1 MTGEVCVPNVVKGSK
16 QEKMIVVPYRPGRR
30 FLLVS
35 LLVLGAGASAV
46 GGFMYGYTNTQRSQ
60 QSEQATQ
67 QELSE
72 QLIGT
77 ETENSELRRQVAI
90 LDRSSV
96 MDQLATE
103 EVQETIRGLRDR
115 VAQLEQDVVYY
126 RQVVSAETEDTG
138 LIISQLDIDA
148 TREANRYRYKLV
160 LRQQDADGDT
170 FLTGHVNI
178 NLVGSQGE
186 EQQILALRDLSA
198 EQDQLDIRLRF
209 KYFQNIEGELVL
221 PDNFVPDRLQ
231 VAAVS
236 VEPVEKSINQNF
248 SWVVER

>member
-1 MTGEVCVPNVVKGSK
+1 MPNVVKGSK
-16 QEKMIVVPYRPGRR
+16 QEKMVVVPYRPGRR
-30 FLLVS
+30 FVLVC
-35 LLVLGAGASAV
+35 LLVLSIGASAI
-46 GGFMYGYTNTQRSQ
+46 GSFMFGYSNTLRSQ

-72 QLIGT
+72 QLIGA

-96 MDQLATE
+96 MDQRATE
-103 EVQETIRGLRDR
+103 EVQTTIIGLRDR
-115 VAQLEQDVVYY
+115 VAQLEQDIVYY

-148 TREANRYRYKLV
+148 TRESNRYRYKLV

-170 FLTGHVNI
+170 SLIGHVNI

-186 EQQILALRDLSA
+186 EQQILSLRDLSA
-198 EQDQLDIRLRF
+198 EQDQLNIRLRF

-221 PDNFVPDRLQ
+221 PESFVPDRLQ

-236 VEPVEKSINQNF
+236 MEPVEKSVNQNF

>member
-1 MTGEVCVPNVVKGSK
+1 MPNVVKGSK
-16 QEKMIVVPYRPGRR
+16 QEKMVVVPYRPGRR

-35 LLVLGAGASAV
+35 LLVLGVGASAV
-46 GGFMYGYTNTQRSQ
+46 GGFMYGYMNTIRSQ
-60 QSEQATQ
+60 QSDQATR
-67 QELSE
+67 QEMSE
-72 QLIGT
+72 QLIAV
-77 ETENSELRRQVAI
+77 ETKNLDLRRQVA
-90 LDRSSV
+90 LFDRTSV
-96 MDQLATE
+96 MDQRATE
-103 EVQETIRGLRDR
+103 EVQETVLGLRDR
-115 VAQLEQDVVYY
+115 IAQLEQDVVYY

-138 LIISQLDIDA
+138 LVISQLDIDA
-148 TREANRYRYKLV
+148 TREMNRYRYKLV

-186 EQQILALRDLSA
+186 EQKILSLRDLSA

-221 PDNFVPDRLQ
+221 PENFIPDRLQ

-236 VEPVEKSINQNF
+236 MEPVEKSINQNF

>member
-1 MTGEVCVPNVVKGSK
+1 MPNVVKGSK
-16 QEKMIVVPYRPGRR
+16 HEKMIVVPYRPGRR
-30 FLLVS
+30 FVLVA
-35 LLVLGAGASAV
+35 LLVLGVAVSAV
-46 GGFMYGYTNTQRSQ
+46 GGFMFSYSNTLRSQ

-67 QELSE
+67 QELNE
-72 QLIGT
+72 LLIGA
-77 ETENSELRRQVAI
+77 ETKNSELRRQIAI

-103 EVQETIRGLRDR
+103 EVQETIIGLRDR
-115 VAQLEQDVVYY
+115 VAQLEQDIVYY

-138 LIISQLDIDA
+138 LIISQLDIDV
-148 TREANRYRYKLV
+148 TRESNRYRYKLV

-186 EQQILALRDLSA
+186 EKQILSLRDLSA

-221 PDNFVPDRLQ
+221 PDNFSPDRLQ

>member
-1 MTGEVCVPNVVKGSK
+1 MPNVVKGSK
-16 QEKMIVVPYRPGRR
+16 QEKMVVVPHRPGRR
-30 FLLVS
+30 LLLVT
-35 LLVLGAGASAV
+35 LLALGVGGSAV
-46 GGFMYGYTNTQRSQ
+46 GGFIYGYATTQRSQ

-67 QELSE
+67 QELSG
-72 QLIGT
+72 QLLAA
-77 ETENSELRRQVAI
+77 EAENAELRRQVAI

-96 MDQLATE
+96 MDQRATE
-103 EVQETIRGLRDR
+103 EVQGTIRGLRDR

-126 RQVVSAETEDTG
+126 RQVVSDETEDTG
-138 LIISQLDIDA
+138 LIISQLDVDA
-148 TREANRYRYKLV
+148 TRQSNRFRYKLV

-170 FLTGHVNI
+170 FLTGHVNV

-231 VAAVS
+231 IAAVS
-236 VEPVEKSINQNF
+236 DEPIEKSINQNF

>member
-1 MTGEVCVPNVVKGSK
+1 VPNVVKGSK
-16 QEKMIVVPYRPGRR
+16 QEKMVVVPYRPGRR

-35 LLVLGAGASAV
+35 LLVLGVGASAA
-46 GGFMYGYTNTQRSQ
+46 GGFMYGYANTLSSQ

-67 QELSE
+67 QELNE
-72 QLIGT
+72 QLIAV

-96 MDQLATE
+96 MDKRATE
-103 EVQETIRGLRDR
+103 EVQETIRSLRDR
-115 VAQLEQDVVYY
+115 VAQLEQDIVYY
-126 RQVVSAETEDTG
+126 RQVVSEETEDTG

-148 TREANRYRYKLV
+148 TREANRFRYKLV
-160 LRQQDADGDT
+160 LRQQDADGDS
-170 FLTGHVNI
+170 FLIGHVNVNI
-178 NLVGSQGE
+178 VGSQGE
-186 EQQILALRDLSA
+186 EQQILSLSDLSA

-209 KYFQNIEGELVL
+209 KYFQNIEGELIL

-231 VAAVS
+231 IAAVS

>member
-1 MTGEVCVPNVVKGSK
+1 VPNVVKGSK
-16 QEKMIVVPYRPGRR
+16 QEKMVVVPYRPGRQ

-35 LLVLGAGASAV
+35 LLVLGVGASAV
-46 GGFMYGYTNTQRSQ
+46 GGFMYGYTNTLRSQ
-60 QSEQATQ
+60 QSEQATL
-67 QELSE
+67 QELNE
-72 QLIGT
+72 QLIAI
-77 ETENSELRRQVAI
+77 ETENSDLRRQIAI

-96 MDQLATE
+96 MDQRATE
-103 EVQETIRGLRDR
+103 EVQGTIRGLRDR
-115 VAQLEQDVVYY
+115 VAQLEQDIVYY
-126 RQVVSAETEDTG
+126 RGVVSAETEDTG

-186 EQQILALRDLSA
+186 QQQILSLRDLSA

-231 VAAVS
+231 IAAVS

>member
-1 MTGEVCVPNVVKGSK
+1 MTGEVSVPNVVKGSK
-16 QEKMIVVPYRPGRR
+16 QEQMVVVPYRPGRR

-35 LLVLGAGASAV
+35 LLVLGVGASAA
-46 GGFMYGYTNTQRSQ
+46 GGFMFGYTNMLRIQ
-60 QSEQATQ
+60 QSGQATQ

-72 QLIGT
+72 QLIAV
-77 ETENSELRRQVAI
+77 ETENSGLRRQVAI

-96 MDQLATE
+96 MDQRATA
-103 EVQETIRGLRDR
+103 EVQETILGLRDR
-115 VAQLEQDVVYY
+115 VAQLEQDIVYY

-148 TREANRYRYKLV
+148 TRETNRFRYKLV

-221 PDNFVPDRLQ
+221 PENFVPDRLQ
-231 VAAVS
+231 IAAVS
-236 VEPVEKSINQNF
+236 MEPVEKSINQNF

>member
-1 MTGEVCVPNVVKGSK
+1 MPNVVKGSK
-16 QEKMIVVPYRPGRR
+16 QEKMVVVPYRPGRR
-30 FLLVS
+30 FALVT
-35 LLVLGAGASAV
+35 LLVLGVGAGAV
-46 GGFMYGYTNTQRSQ
+46 GGFMFGYTNTLRIQ

-72 QLIGT
+72 QLIST
-77 ETENSELRRQVAI
+77 ETENAELRRQVAI

-96 MDQLATE
+96 MDQLASE
-103 EVQETIRGLRDR
+103 VVQETLLSLRGR
-115 VAQLEQDVVYY
+115 VGQLEQDVVYY
-126 RQVVSAETEDTG
+126 RQVVSAEIEDTG

-170 FLTGHVNI
+170 FLTGHVNV

-186 EQQILALRDLSA
+186 EQQILSLRELSA
-198 EQDQLDIRLRF
+198 EQDELNIRLRF

-221 PDNFVPDRLQ
+221 PDNFIPDRLQ

-236 VEPVEKSINQNF
+236 VEPVGKSINQDF

>member
-1 MTGEVCVPNVVKGSK
+1 MPNVVKGSK
-16 QEKMIVVPYRPGRR
+16 QERMVVVPYRPGRR
-30 FLLVS
+30 VLLVS
-35 LLVLGAGASAV
+35 LLVLGVGASALA
-46 GGFMYGYTNTQRSQ
+46 GFMFGYSNTLRVQ

-67 QELSE
+67 QELNE
-72 QLIGT
+72 QLIAV

-96 MDQLATE
+96 MDQRATE
-103 EVQETIRGLRDR
+103 EVQGTIRGLRDR
-115 VAQLEQDVVYY
+115 VAQLEQDIVYY

-186 EQQILALRDLSA
+186 EQQILALRDISA

-221 PDNFVPDRLQ
+221 PENFVPERLQ
-231 VAAVS
+231 IAAVS
-236 VEPVEKSINQNF
+236 IEPVDKSINQNF

>member
-1 MTGEVCVPNVVKGSK
+1 MPNVVKGSK
-16 QEKMIVVPYRPGRR
+16 HEKMIVVPYRPGRR
-30 FLLVS
+30 FVLVV
-35 LLVLGAGASAV
+35 LLVLGVAVSAV
-46 GGFMYGYTNTQRSQ
+46 GGFMFSYSNTLRSQ

-67 QELSE
+67 QELNE
-72 QLIGT
+72 LLIGA
-77 ETENSELRRQVAI
+77 ETKNSELRRQIAI

-103 EVQETIRGLRDR
+103 EVQETISGLRDR
-115 VAQLEQDVVYY
+115 VAQLEQDIVYY

-138 LIISQLDIDA
+138 LIISQLDIDV
-148 TREANRYRYKLV
+148 TRESNRYRYKLV

-186 EQQILALRDLSA
+186 EKQILSLRDLSA

-221 PDNFVPDRLQ
+221 PENFVPDRLQ

-236 VEPVEKSINQNF
+236 VGPVEKSINQYF

>member
-1 MTGEVCVPNVVKGSK
+1 MPNVVKGSK
-16 QEKMIVVPYRPGRR
+16 QEKMVVVPYRPGRR

-35 LLVLGAGASAV
+35 LLVLGVGASAV
-46 GGFMYGYTNTQRSQ
+46 GGFMYGYMNTIRSQ
-60 QSEQATQ
+60 QSDQATR
-67 QELSE
+67 QEMSE
-72 QLIGT
+72 QLIAV
-77 ETENSELRRQVAI
+77 ETKNLDLRRQVAL
-90 LDRSSV
+90 LDRTSV
-96 MDQLATE
+96 MDQRATE
-103 EVQETIRGLRDR
+103 EVQETVLGLRDR
-115 VAQLEQDVVYY
+115 IAQLEQDVVYY

-138 LIISQLDIDA
+138 LVISQLDIDA
-148 TREANRYRYKLV
+148 TREMNRYRYKLV

-170 FLTGHVNI
+170 FLTGHVKI

-186 EQQILALRDLSA
+186 EQKILSLRDLSA

-221 PDNFVPDRLQ
+221 PENFIPDRLQ

-236 VEPVEKSINQNF
+236 MEPVEKSINQNF

>member
-1 MTGEVCVPNVVKGSK
+1 M
-16 QEKMIVVPYRPGRR
+16 
-30 FLLVS
+30 F
-35 LLVLGAGASAV
+35 
-46 GGFMYGYTNTQRSQ
+46 GYSNTLRSQ

-96 MDQLATE
+96 MDQRATE
-103 EVQETIRGLRDR
+103 EVQATIIGLRDR
-115 VAQLEQDVVYY
+115 VAQLEQDIVYY
-126 RQVVSAETEDTG
+126 RQVVSAEIEDTG

-148 TREANRYRYKLV
+148 TRESNRYRYKLV

-170 FLTGHVNI
+170 FLIGHVNI

-186 EQQILALRDLSA
+186 EQQILSLRDLSA
-198 EQDQLDIRLRF
+198 EQDQLNIRLRF

-221 PDNFVPDRLQ
+221 PDNFSQIACRSRLY
-231 VAAVS
+231 
-236 VEPVEKSINQNF
+236 
-248 SWVVER
+248 R

>member
-1 MTGEVCVPNVVKGSK
+1 MPNVVKGSK
-16 QEKMIVVPYRPGRR
+16 QEKMVVVPYRPGRR

-35 LLVLGAGASAV
+35 FLVLGVGASAI
-46 GGFMYGYTNTQRSQ
+46 GGFMYGYMNTLRNQ

-72 QLIGT
+72 QLSVT
-77 ETENSELRRQVAI
+77 ETENSALRRQVAI
-90 LDRSSV
+90 LDRSRV
-96 MDQLATE
+96 MDQLVTE
-103 EVQETIRGLRDR
+103 EVQETIFSLRDR

-126 RQVVSAETEDTG
+126 RQVVSAEIEDTG

-186 EQQILALRDLSA
+186 EQQILAIRDLSA

-209 KYFQNIEGELVL
+209 KYFQNIEGELIL

-236 VEPVEKSINQNF
+236 VEPVEKSINQSF

>member
-1 MTGEVCVPNVVKGSK
+1 MPNVVKGSK
-16 QEKMIVVPYRPGRR
+16 QERMVVVPHRPGRR
-30 FLLVS
+30 FLLVA
-35 LLVLGAGASAV
+35 LLVLGVSVSAA
-46 GGFMYGYTNTQRSQ
+46 GGFMYGYMNTLRSQ

-67 QELSE
+67 QELSQ
-72 QLIGT
+72 QLIAA
-77 ETENSELRRQVAI
+77 ETENSELRRQIAI

-96 MDQLATE
+96 MDQRATE

-115 VAQLEQDVVYY
+115 VAQLEQDIVYY
-126 RQVVSAETEDTG
+126 RQVVSEETEDTG

-148 TREANRYRYKLV
+148 TREENRYRYKLV
-160 LRQQDADGDT
+160 MRQQDADGDT

-231 VAAVS
+231 IAAVS

>member
-1 MTGEVCVPNVVKGSK
+1 MPNVVKGSK
-16 QEKMIVVPYRPGRR
+16 QEKMVVVPYRPGRR
-30 FLLVS
+30 FVLVC
-35 LLVLGAGASAV
+35 LLVLSIGASAI
-46 GGFMYGYTNTQRSQ
+46 GSFMFGYSNTLRSQ

-72 QLIGT
+72 QLIGA

-96 MDQLATE
+96 MDQRATE
-103 EVQETIRGLRDR
+103 EVQATIIGLRDR
-115 VAQLEQDVVYY
+115 VAQLEQDIVYY

-148 TREANRYRYKLV
+148 TRESNRYRYKLV

-170 FLTGHVNI
+170 SLIGHVNI

-186 EQQILALRDLSA
+186 EQQILSLRDLSA
-198 EQDQLDIRLRF
+198 EQDQLNIRLRF

-221 PDNFVPDRLQ
+221 PDNFIPDRLQ

>member
-1 MTGEVCVPNVVKGSK
+1 MPNVVKGSK
-16 QEKMIVVPYRPGRR
+16 HEKMIVVPYRPGRR
-30 FLLVS
+30 FVLVA
-35 LLVLGAGASAV
+35 LLVLGVAVSAV
-46 GGFMYGYTNTQRSQ
+46 GGFMFSYSNTLRSQ

-67 QELSE
+67 QELNE
-72 QLIGT
+72 LLIGA
-77 ETENSELRRQVAI
+77 ETKNSELRRQIAI

-103 EVQETIRGLRDR
+103 EVQETIIGLRDR
-115 VAQLEQDVVYY
+115 VAQLEQDIVYY

-138 LIISQLDIDA
+138 LIISQLDIEA
-148 TREANRYRYKLV
+148 TRESNRFRYKLV

-178 NLVGSQGE
+178 NLVGSQGD
-186 EQQILALRDLSA
+186 EQQILSLRDLSA
-198 EQDQLDIRLRF
+198 EQDQLNIRLRF

-221 PDNFVPDRLQ
+221 PESFVPDRLQ

-236 VEPVEKSINQNF
+236 IEPVEKSVNQNF

>member
-1 MTGEVCVPNVVKGSK
+1 VPNVVKGSK
-16 QEKMIVVPYRPGRR
+16 QEKMVVVPYRPGRR
-30 FLLVS
+30 FALVT
-35 LLVLGAGASAV
+35 LLVLGAGAGAV
-46 GGFMYGYTNTQRSQ
+46 GGFMFGYTNTLRIQ

-72 QLIGT
+72 QLIST
-77 ETENSELRRQVAI
+77 ETENAELRRQVAI

-96 MDQLATE
+96 MDQLASE
-103 EVQETIRGLRDR
+103 VVQETLLNLRGR
-115 VAQLEQDVVYY
+115 VGQLEQDVVYY
-126 RQVVSAETEDTG
+126 RQVVSAEIEDTG
-138 LIISQLDIDA
+138 LVISQLDIDA

-170 FLTGHVNI
+170 FLTGYVNV

-186 EQQILALRDLSA
+186 EQQILSLRELSA
-198 EQDQLDIRLRF
+198 EQDELNIRLRF

-236 VEPVEKSINQNF
+236 SEPVGKSINQDF